1 MNNRLY
7 CTFVEPN
14 EINEISKKI
23 QSSYKVLFDKIFV
36 LESLDGEK
44 VMLTYNVDLGN
55 SNGEFAIGNT
65 ILVHRKKQTNTL
77 YTINALNELIKSLNN
92 GVLDKSYSINWDD
105 YKNCILL
112 VQADGYKKI
121 KKENH
126 KEMTKAKLFNY
137 LIQSKETDQ
146 NMYTLSVIHTA
157 LKKFKTKIVLYNY
170 DAFVFDFC
178 DVEYDGLFKTLEHIV
193 SDEYPISIKK
203 GNHYGALY
211 EI

>member
-7 CTFVEPN
+7 CTFVEHD
-14 EINEISKKI
+14 EIKETSEKI

-55 SNGEFAIGNT
+55 AKGEFAIGNT

-92 GVLDKSYSINWDD
+92 GVLDKSYSINWND

-121 KKENH
+121 
-126 KEMTKAKLFNY
+126 
-137 LIQSKETDQ
+137 D
-146 NMYTLSVIHTA
+146 
-157 LKKFKTKIVLYNY
+157 TKI
-170 DAFVFDFC
+170 
-178 DVEYDGLFKTLEHIV
+178 K
-193 SDEYPISIKK
+193 
-203 GNHYGALY
+203 
-211 EI
+211 EIINLS

>member
-14 EINEISKKI
+14 EIEDISKKI

-36 LESLDGEK
+36 LESLDKDK

-92 GVLDKSYSINWDD
+92 GVLDKRFPIEWND

-112 VQADGYKKI
+112 IQTEGFNKI
-121 KKENH
+121 
-126 KEMTKAKLFNY
+126 
-137 LIQSKETDQ
+137 D
-146 NMYTLSVIHTA
+146 
-157 LKKFKTKIVLYNY
+157 TKIREIIN
-170 DAFVFDFC
+170 
-178 DVEYDGLFKTLEHIV
+178 
-193 SDEYPISIKK
+193 KK
-203 GNHYGALY
+203 
-211 EI
+211 

>member
-14 EINEISKKI
+14 EIKETCSKI

-36 LESLDGEK
+36 LESLDRDK
-44 VMLTYNVDLGN
+44 IMLTYNVDLGN

-92 GVLDKSYSINWDD
+92 GVLDKSYSINWNN

-112 VQADGYKKI
+112 VQAEGFKKI
-121 KKENH
+121 
-126 KEMTKAKLFNY
+126 
-137 LIQSKETDQ
+137 D
-146 NMYTLSVIHTA
+146 
-157 LKKFKTKIVLYNY
+157 TKIQ
-170 DAFVFDFC
+170 
-178 DVEYDGLFKTLEHIV
+178 
-193 SDEYPISIKK
+193 
-203 GNHYGALY
+203 
-211 EI
+211 EIINLS

>member
-7 CTFVEPN
+7 CTFIEPN
-14 EINEISKKI
+14 EVEEVSKKI

-44 VMLTYNVDLGN
+44 IMLTYNVDLGN
-55 SNGEFAIGNT
+55 SNNEFAIGNT

-105 YKNCILL
+105 YKNCIQL

-121 KKENH
+121 
-126 KEMTKAKLFNY
+126 
-137 LIQSKETDQ
+137 D
-146 NMYTLSVIHTA
+146 
-157 LKKFKTKIVLYNY
+157 TKI
-170 DAFVFDFC
+170 
-178 DVEYDGLFKTLEHIV
+178 K
-193 SDEYPISIKK
+193 
-203 GNHYGALY
+203 
-211 EI
+211 EIINLS